1 MTKINIIL
9 SLIII
14 IILFIYSIYTSK
26 KYKRIIQ
33 TELYKKINKIKKILY
48 ILSILLFI
56 IFLIINL
63 SILGTNP
70 PEEETIK
77 CFLKA
82 LSIAV
87 IALPIS
93 LDTLYLVSFNDEENY
108 SHIKT
113 IITDIYDK
121 ELINKYNKA
130 NINVILLSDKKTDLK
145 TISEKKFTKSDL
157 KETIQIK
164 TDNNKILDKQIDK
177 YTTKKEFKSLDTLY
191 NKIINSRGVHDNY
204 LRTIKYLI
212 ATYLPIILSY
222 LFLIFMQFPVTY
234 NILLIALLK
243 LYTTLISRIVYK
255 HLPYDKDIPNRQVK
269 PTNVLI
275 PSQELFLLLIDCFII
290 FFTLTLPYMYVLAK
304 DTGILFA
311 NTIYFVLFA
320 ITNTLL
326 TYYYLNDS
334 SFIFNIIKNITK
346 VRIHIFTIISII
358 FIIFINFNNYFLTRN
373 IGIKNI
379 LGCLIIS
386 VTGILILE
394 LTKLARFIS
403 TKGRKNNETKNN

>member
-1 MTKINIIL
+1 MTKMNILISL
-9 SLIII
+9 LIII
-14 IILFIYSIYTSK
+14 LLFVYNIYTSK
-26 KYKRIIQ
+26 KYKKIIQ
-33 TELYKKINKIKKILY
+33 TELYKKISRIKKILY
-48 ILSILLFI
+48 LLSILLFI

-63 SILGTNP
+63 SMLGTNP
-70 PEEETIK
+70 TEEETIN

-82 LSIAV
+82 ISIAI
-87 IALPIS
+87 IAIPIS
-93 LDTLYLVSFNDEENY
+93 LDTLYLTTFNDEENY

-113 IITDIYDK
+113 IVTDIYDK

-130 NINVILLSDKKTDLK
+130 NINVIILSEKKTELK
-145 TISEKKFTKSDL
+145 TIPEKKITPNDL

-164 TDNNKILDKQIDK
+164 TDNNKIIDKQIDK
-177 YTTKKEFKSLDTLY
+177 STTKKEFKSLDTLY

-222 LFLIFMQFPVTY
+222 FFLIFMQFPVTY

-243 LYTTLISRIVYK
+243 LYTTIISRIVYK
-255 HLPYDKDIPNRQVK
+255 HLPYDKDIPYRQVK
-269 PTNVLI
+269 PLNVLI
-275 PSQELFLLLIDCFII
+275 PSQEIFLLLIDCFII

-311 NTIYFVLFA
+311 NTIYFVIFA
-320 ITNTLL
+320 ITNNLL

-334 SFIFNIIKNITK
+334 SFILNIIKNITK
-346 VRIHIFTIISII
+346 IRIHIFTIISII
-358 FIIFINFNNYFLTRN
+358 FIILINFNNYFLTRN
-373 IGIKNI
+373 IGIQNI

-386 VTGILILE
+386 ITGILILE

-403 TKGRKNNETKNN
+403 TKGRKKQ